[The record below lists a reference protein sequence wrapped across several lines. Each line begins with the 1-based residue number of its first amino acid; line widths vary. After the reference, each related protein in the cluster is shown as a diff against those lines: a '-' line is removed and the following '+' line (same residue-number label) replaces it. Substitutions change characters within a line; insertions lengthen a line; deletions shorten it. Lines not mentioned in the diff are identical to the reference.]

1 MSVWGIILAAGQGSR
16 LKEAGLAVRKQFI
29 EYENA
34 PLFWRSART
43 FAMCPALSG
52 LVFVFPPEEFNS
64 AQQTVNDLF
73 AKEDLGL
80 PYLVTAGGVRRQ
92 DSVENGMNTS
102 PKDADVL
109 LVHDAARPFFSPR
122 IVTDLLT
129 AIENGAHAAVPAIP
143 VKDTVK
149 VVHDDVI
156 ETTLQR
162 SHLAAVQT
170 PQAVRRPSLLKAFA
184 KVKQDDFDVT
194 DDASLIEHLGL
205 KAVIVPGDERNI
217 KITTPED
224 LELLRPKDDPMELR
238 LPRVGYGYDVHRYAD
253 PDAVS
258 RTPPRPMKLGTVP
271 IPGAPAVLA
280 HSDGDVLLH
289 ALADALLGCLVQ
301 GDIGH
306 HFPDSD
312 PAYDNMESAVF
323 ISEIMESINTRKMT
337 IHHVDLTIIC
347 QIPKV
352 GPHRANI
359 QKNVAR
365 LLEIGPGCVNVK
377 ATTEEGLG
385 FTGEKKGIKAVA
397 LVTVLA

>member
-16 LKEAGLAVRKQFI
+16 LKEAGIAVKKQFI
-29 EYENA
+29 EYEDA

-43 FAMCPALSG
+43 FSMCAPVAG
-52 LVFVFPPEEFNS
+52 LVFVFPPDELKN
-64 AQQTVNDLF
+64 AQETVRELF
-73 AKEDLGL
+73 TNEDLGL

-92 DSVENGMNTS
+92 DSVENGMETA
-102 PKDADVL
+102 PRDADIL
-109 LVHDAARPFFSPR
+109 LVHDSARPFFTPR
-122 IVTDLLT
+122 IVTDLLA
-129 AIENGAHAAVPAIP
+129 AIKDGAHAAVPAIP
-143 VKDTVK
+143 VKDTIK
-149 VVHDDVI
+149 VVHDNTI
-156 ETTLQR
+156 ESTLKR
-162 SHLAAVQT
+162 SDLAAVQT
-170 PQAVRRPSLLKAFA
+170 PQAVLRKSLANAFT
-184 KVKQDDFDVT
+184 KVKTEGFDVT

-205 KAVIVPGDERNI
+205 KAVIVPGDEKNV

-224 LELLRPKDDPMELR
+224 LELLHPKDDLMELR

-253 PDAVS
+253 PDEVS
-258 RTPPRPMKLGTVP
+258 RTPARPMKLGTVP
-271 IPGAPAVLA
+271 IPGAPGVLA

-323 ISEIMESINTRKMT
+323 ISEIMESVNAKHMT

-347 QIPKV
+347 QIPKI

-365 LLEIGPGCVNVK
+365 LLAIDTDSVNVK